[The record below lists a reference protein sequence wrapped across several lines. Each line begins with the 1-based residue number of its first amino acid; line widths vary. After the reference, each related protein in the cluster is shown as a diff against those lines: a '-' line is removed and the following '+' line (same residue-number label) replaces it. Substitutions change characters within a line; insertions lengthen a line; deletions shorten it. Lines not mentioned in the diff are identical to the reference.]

1 MRNVPQSVSRF
12 ATVGITSAI
21 FAASL
26 STVASA
32 APAALSN
39 APLAAS
45 PGQADKVGAQA
56 TCAAKP
62 IFFGYYRT
70 WRDKAIEL
78 NDGDKWKDK
87 LHTKLTDIPEQVDMV
102 SLFHVPD
109 NQKSDQRFWET
120 FDKEY
125 HPTLK
130 ERGTKV
136 VRTIGAKLL
145 LNKIKEKGLYGQSRE
160 DDSKYREIAHEV
172 YEEYVAKH
180 NLDGLDV
187 DMELREVEKYTN
199 LRWQLRKIMGAFSEL
214 MGPKAPGNA
223 GKKPGDDGYKYLIYD
238 TFDNA
243 QLAQVALVA
252 DVVDYVLAQTYDK
265 GTEESITRVWNGFR
279 DKINSCQFL
288 AGYAHPEEND
298 INRFLTAIGDV
309 DTSGAMN
316 VAAWKPEGG
325 EKGGTFAYALDR
337 DGRTYDGDDLT
348 TLKPT
353 DFAFTKRAIELT
365 KGISLTDLG
374 TNGSR
379 TPGANSSR
387 TETSSFF
394 NDPYYQKLM
403 KEAGIADNTN

>member
-1 MRNVPQSVSRF
+1 MRNVTRSASRF
-12 ATVGITSAI
+12 ATVGITSAV
-21 FAASL
+21 FAASV

-45 PGQADKVGAQA
+45 PGQADTVGAQA

-78 NDGDKWKDK
+78 NDGDKWKDN

-130 ERGTKV
+130 ERGTKI

-252 DVVDYVLAQTYDK
+252 DVVDYVLAQTYNK
-265 GTEESITRVWNGFR
+265 GTAESITRVWNGFR

-298 INRFLTAIGDV
+298 TNRFLTAIGDV
-309 DTSGAMN
+309 NTSGAMK

-325 EKGGTFAYALDR
+325 QKAELLPTRSIETDAPTTAMISQLSSPPILPLPNVRLSSPKAYHSQ
-337 DGRTYDGDDLT
+337 T
-348 TLKPT
+348 
-353 DFAFTKRAIELT
+353 
-365 KGISLTDLG
+365 
-374 TNGSR
+374 
-379 TPGANSSR
+379 
-387 TETSSFF
+387 
-394 NDPYYQKLM
+394 
-403 KEAGIADNTN
+403 

>member
-1 MRNVPQSVSRF
+1 MRNFPRSVSRLVT
-12 ATVGITSAI
+12 AGLTSAVL
-21 FAASL
+21 AASL
-26 STVASA
+26 SAPALA
-32 APAALSN
+32 APGPLSN
-39 APLAAS
+39 EPLTAS

-78 NDGDKWKDK
+78 NDGDQWKDK

-109 NQKSDQRFWET
+109 NQKSDQGFWET
-120 FDKEY
+120 FKQEY
-125 HPTLK
+125 HPMLK
-130 ERGTKV
+130 ERDTKV

-145 LNKIKEKGLYGQSRE
+145 LDKIKEKGLYGRSTE
-160 DDSKYREIAHEV
+160 DDSKYREIARDV

-187 DMELREVEKYTN
+187 DMELREVEKYIH
-199 LRWQLRKIMGAFSEL
+199 LKWQLRKIMGAFSEL
-214 MGPKAPGNA
+214 MGPKASVNA
-223 GKKPGDDGYKYLIYD
+223 GKNPGDEGYKYLIYD

-243 QLAQVALVA
+243 QQSQVALVA
-252 DVVDYVLAQTYDK
+252 DLVDYVLAQTYDK
-265 GTEESITRVWNGFR
+265 GDEESITRVWHDFR

-298 INRFLTAIGDV
+298 TNRFLTAIGDV
-309 DTSGAMN
+309 NTSGAMK

-365 KGISLTDLG
+365 KGISLTDLEAK
-374 TNGSR
+374 GSR
-379 TPGANSSR
+379 PQRAGSSQ
-387 TETSSFF
+387 TEASSFF

-403 KEAGIADNTN
+403 EEAGIAHNKH